1 MQNISEVKDLI
12 DELENRIESYGD
24 RSVWQKSNQ
33 TDWYTFIIEKG
44 PKIVASWR
52 ELASLISL
60 TPGDQLIELQ
70 RKWENIQ
77 QLMTNQEVLGIAM
90 KYMKTSGAPQK
101 EGE

>member
-24 RSVWQKSNQ
+24 KSVWQKSNQ

-52 ELASLISL
+52 EIAGMISL
-60 TPGDQLIELQ
+60 TSGDQLLELQ
-70 RKWENIQ
+70 AKWEQMLLLI
-77 QLMTNQEVLGIAM
+77 NQSETLGIAM
-90 KYMKTSGAPQK
+90 KFKKSGAPQK